1 MATILVTGIGG
12 PAGQSLARQL
22 IERGYCV
29 VGTDMR
35 PVEMP
40 GVIVHC
46 VPAARDPA
54 FVATLRALTL
64 ESGAD
69 LVIPTVSEELPIL
82 AREQNWPAPL
92 ALASYESVWLAND
105 KWLTWQRL
113 SACGIDVP
121 RAMLPSHVQSVD
133 HMAQTVGWPCI
144 AKPRVSRGGRDV
156 TLYQESE
163 FDELRAL
170 DDRFILQEF
179 IPGAEY
185 APNVYIRCTG
195 ADIVVPLRKTALKQ
209 GLVGNAVSVVYE
221 DAPDVAALA
230 CAAARALGLSGA
242 LDIDIRRRSDG
253 TPVVLE
259 INARFG
265 ANSAYAPEVLSAL
278 LEDSGLLRGQETP
291 CPSFSAPKG
300 GEVGTV

>member
-1 MATILVTGIGG
+1 MTTILVTGVGG

-22 IERGYCV
+22 IERGYRV

-35 PVEMP
+35 PIAMP
-40 GVIVHC
+40 GVIVHR

-54 FVATLRALTL
+54 FVETLRALTKA
-64 ESGAD
+64 SGAD

-82 AREQNWPAPL
+82 ACEETWPAPL
-92 ALASYESVWLAND
+92 ALAPREGVLLAND
-105 KWLTWQRL
+105 KWLTWRHL
-113 SACGIDVP
+113 SECGVAVP
-121 RAMLPSHVQSVD
+121 HTMLPSHIQSVD
-133 HMAQTVGWPCI
+133 HVAQTIGWPCL
-144 AKPRVSRGGRDV
+144 AKPRVGRGGRNV
-156 TLYQESE
+156 TLYQEPE

-185 APNVYIRCTG
+185 APNVYIRRTG
-195 ADIVVPLRKTALKQ
+195 PDIVVPLRKTALKQ

-265 ANSAYAPEVLSAL
+265 ANSAYAPEILSAL
-278 LEDSGLLRGQETP
+278 LEEMGLPQRQP
-291 CPSFSAPKG
+291 AIPP
-300 GEVGTV
+300 VR